1 MEKRIK
7 RLEMAVITLA
17 IMFGIS
23 LFISFVAVCQIKMLS
38 DKVPDYK
45 EIKEDLKFVKSA
57 YIYSATKVDSMH
69 VKEKAV
75 KAYDYTVDKASDFVN
90 YLKEQK
96 EKRYDK

>member
-7 RLEMAVITLA
+7 RLEIAVVVLSILFVFS
-17 IMFGIS
+17 I
-23 LFISFVAVCQIKMLS
+23 FISIYAVSQIKLVA
-38 DKVPDYK
+38 DKIPDYK
-45 EIKEDLKFVKSA
+45 EIKEDLKTLKSV
-57 YIYSATKVDSMH
+57 YKYSSDRVDSMH

-75 KAYDYTVDKASDFVN
+75 KAYDYTVDKAGEFVN